1 MNVGVKCGLSLR
13 SHMIE
18 QRLILVLQSESTT
31 KPCHKGLCFRSLSGR
46 GAHTYMKTSDRNSFP
61 TTCRWCVNPSPS
73 KALNTSFSRVSTLF
87 SNHLVFPYYR
97 LDRSPI
103 WYWPLSSPYATSFI
117 LLHTIAALQWLAL
130 NISAVTPMGCYISKS
145 SPVSQCARSL
155 TALRRLL
162 SLLRLQ
168 PRVSVLNG
176 YQNDLRAFTLL
187 VALPRRR
194 RKTYPSLCQLR
205 RFKMMNMMKKDFTSV
220 LCHTSSHLLGV
231 SLELGSRRCLSE
243 LNGLLLLWE
252 QRVHSTKDDLIS
264 SLPLLK
270 TSISLS

>member
-1 MNVGVKCGLSLR
+1 MVREPFTLKS
-13 SHMIE
+13 
-18 QRLILVLQSESTT
+18 
-31 KPCHKGLCFRSLSGR
+31 
-46 GAHTYMKTSDRNSFP
+46 
-61 TTCRWCVNPSPS
+61 
-73 KALNTSFSRVSTLF
+73 LNTSFRRVSTLF
-87 SNHLVFPYYR
+87 STHLVFPYYR

-220 LCHTSSHLLGV
+220 HCHTSPHLLGV

-252 QRVHSTKDDLIS
+252 QRAHSTKDDLIS